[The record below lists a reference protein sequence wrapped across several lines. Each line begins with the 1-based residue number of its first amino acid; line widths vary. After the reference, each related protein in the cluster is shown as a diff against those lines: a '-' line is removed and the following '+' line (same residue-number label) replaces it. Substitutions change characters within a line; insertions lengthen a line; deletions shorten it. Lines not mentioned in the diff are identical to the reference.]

1 MSIKGA
7 CATIRRTWTKMILSY
22 PNLKTIIYR
31 NLTQTT
37 CRLASIH
44 LLPWQFAMIKAAP
57 FKSSLWS
64 SRPLNGM
71 RFFVNG
77 RGTSPLQSYL
87 HEIRRLHPNVFI
99 EVPNIL
105 SLFSYHSIFKFWAD
119 PVGTFKRVN
128 VKLETSKLN
137 KVRSKQKKCTPSPN
151 FRWYLGPV
159 CLLESSF
166 ILESEFQE
174 SELFFDVW

>member
-22 PNLKTIIYR
+22 PNLKTLIYS

-37 CRLASIH
+37 CRLASVH
-44 LLPWQFAMIKAAP
+44 LLPWQFAMIKSAP

-64 SRPLNGM
+64 SRPPNDML
-71 RFFVNG
+71 FFANG

-87 HEIRRLHPNVFI
+87 HEIRRLHSNVFI

-105 SLFSYHSIFKFWAD
+105 SLFSHHSIFKFWAD
-119 PVGTFKRVN
+119 QVGTFKRVN
-128 VKLETSKLN
+128 VKLQTSKLN
-137 KVRSKQKKCTPSPN
+137 KLDPNKRSAPPLPT
-151 FRWYLGPV
+151 LGG
-159 CLLESSF
+159 
-166 ILESEFQE
+166 I
-174 SELFFDVW
+174 